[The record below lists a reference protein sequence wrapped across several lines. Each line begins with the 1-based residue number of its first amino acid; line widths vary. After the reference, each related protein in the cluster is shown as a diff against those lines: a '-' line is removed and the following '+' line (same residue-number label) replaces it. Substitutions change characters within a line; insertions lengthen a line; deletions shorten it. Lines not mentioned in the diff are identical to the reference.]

1 VASGAPIDRLRRIGP
16 IFRSSEAVGAGVSWR
31 DLYGLRDGGAIV
43 ELSRGL
49 YQLSNAAGVDN
60 VDFIAVCARAPRGMV
75 CLHSALAHWD
85 LSDEIPPVVHFA
97 IPKGANR
104 PVIDYPPT
112 KVHVF
117 AAGSFDVGRIDVVH
131 GERERFWISSRER
144 SVVDAFRL
152 RHLVGDGLGNE
163 AIRRYL
169 RARPDLGLLVDVGR
183 ELRISSAFDDALRLL
198 LA

>member
-1 VASGAPIDRLRRIGP
+1 MTVGAPIDRLRRIGP
-16 IFRSSEAVGAGVSWR
+16 IFRSGEAVDAGVSWR
-31 DLYGLRDGGAIV
+31 DLYRLRDGGAII

-49 YQLSNAAGVDN
+49 YQLSDAAGVDD

-85 LSDEIPPVVHFA
+85 LSDEIPPVVHLA

-112 KVHVF
+112 RVHVF
-117 AAGSFDVGRIDVVH
+117 AAGSFGVGRIEVVH
-131 GERERFWISSRER
+131 AERERFWISSRER

-152 RHLVGDGLGNE
+152 RHVVGDGVAFE

-169 RARPDLGLLVDVGR
+169 RARPDLGALADVGR
-183 ELRISSAFDDALRLL
+183 ELRVASSFDDALRLL